1 MRIINGSEK
10 GEPQTINLS
19 LQARGVAQFRM
30 RLHNQTLD
38 EVIEDLLLAQL
49 DPEKAKEMA
58 MECLTNPWGV
68 DS

>member
-1 MRIINGSEK
+1 MQVIDGSEK
-10 GEPQTINLS
+10 SEPQTIS
-19 LQARGVAQFRM
+19 LPIRAMGVAQFRM
-30 RLHNQTLD
+30 RLHSQTLE

-58 MECLTNPWGV
+58 MESLTNPWGV

>member
-1 MRIINGSEK
+1 MQVIDGSEK
-10 GEPQTINLS
+10 REPQTISLS
-19 LQARGVAQFRM
+19 IRAMGVAQFRM
-30 RLHNQTLD
+30 RLHSQTLE

-58 MECLTNPWGV
+58 MESFTNPWGV

>member
-1 MRIINGSEK
+1 MRIIIGPEK

-19 LQARGVAQFRM
+19 LQAMGVAQFRM

-38 EVIEDLLLAQL
+38 EVTEDLLLAQL
-49 DPEKAKEMA
+49 DPKKAKEMA
-58 MECLTNPWGV
+58 MESLTYPWGA

>member
-1 MRIINGSEK
+1 MQVIDGSK
-10 GEPQTINLS
+10 KSEPQTISLS
-19 LQARGVAQFRM
+19 IRAMGVAQFRM

-49 DPEKAKEMA
+49 DPEKAKKMA
-58 MECLTNPWGV
+58 MESLTNPWGV

>member
-1 MRIINGSEK
+1 MQVIDGSEK
-10 GEPQTINLS
+10 SEPQTISLS
-19 LQARGVAQFRM
+19 IRAMGVAQFRM
-30 RLHNQTLD
+30 RLHSQTLE

-58 MECLTNPWGV
+58 MESLTNPWGV